1 MQIKKQAVL
10 ETFDKKTHSV
20 FYKKLPFVQTAG
32 I

>member
-20 FYKKLPFVQTAG
+20 FYKKLPPPIIG
-32 I
+32 